1 MQYWQAMLIQEFEE
15 FLRQESSTSTCSS
28 LSCHVT
34 SPADHFP
41 STLTLHCPAQWHEL
55 LKKTFLDTK
64 IFRQCVQPSNQVLKN
79 IQYSLPEW
87 IKNTYSWGLDFKNYR
102 LSTGYIL
109 PKPSRQWQKARPIVN
124 YSKAWPWKLGA
135 ALSVVLTGILQTV
148 YASILHY
155 RDVHAVLSG
164 IQQLFCRVDLATE
177 DYHLAQT
184 DIAGF
189 YNQVEHNRICGA
201 IEFAVS
207 RYANMN
213 CPDGLDTI
221 MQAHTQKLERTC
233 VFFKAGTDRTPPSM
247 YQSN

>member
-1 MQYWQAMLIQEFEE
+1 M
-15 FLRQESSTSTCSS
+15 
-28 LSCHVT
+28 
-34 SPADHFP
+34 
-41 STLTLHCPAQWHEL
+41 
-55 LKKTFLDTK
+55 
-64 IFRQCVQPSNQVLKN
+64 
-79 IQYSLPEW
+79 
-87 IKNTYSWGLDFKNYR
+87 
-102 LSTGYIL
+102 
-109 PKPSRQWQKARPIVN
+109 
-124 YSKAWPWKLGA
+124 
-135 ALSVVLTGILQTV
+135 VLTGILQTV

-164 IQQLFCRVDLATE
+164 IQHFFCRGDLATE
-177 DYHLAQT
+177 DYHLSQT

-233 VFFKAGTDRTPPSM
+233 VFFKAGTGRTPPSM